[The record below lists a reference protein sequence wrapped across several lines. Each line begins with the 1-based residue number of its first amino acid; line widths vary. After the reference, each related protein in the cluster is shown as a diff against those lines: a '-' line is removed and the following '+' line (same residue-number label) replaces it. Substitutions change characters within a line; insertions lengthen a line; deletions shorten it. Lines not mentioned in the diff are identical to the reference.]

1 MASAHTDILP
11 ADNHT
16 PYRWIFANATERLS
30 YIPVT
35 ADLYKKAL
43 QLDNEKEYTLISL
56 SPIRWKEFGAANSI
70 PTTTVARLNPS
81 PVVNVVEGLSIDP
94 NYSCLTLTCVA
105 DITLISTPNIRA
117 ATNNA
122 QELTLVNIGNFD
134 ITFQSELAL
143 TGSQVAEDFTLSPTN
158 RIAKLIFIKGLDKWY
173 KY

>member
-1 MASAHTDILP
+1 MTVSHKNITPL
-11 ADNHT
+11 DNHT

-30 YIPVT
+30 YT
-35 ADLYKKAL
+35 ATTDDLYKKAL

-56 SPIRWKEFGAANSI
+56 SPVRWKEFGTTNSI

-81 PVVNVVEGLSIDP
+81 PVVNVVGGLSIDP
-94 NYSCLTLTCVA
+94 NYSCLTLTSVA

-122 QELTLVNIGNFD
+122 QELTLVNIGNFN
-134 ITFQSELAL
+134 IVFQSELSL
-143 TGSQVAEDFTLSPTN
+143 TGSQIAEDFTLSPTN
-158 RIAKLIFIKGLDKWY
+158 RVAKLIFIKGLDRWY